1 MSSLLFQENTVT
13 PKYYAVDIYL
23 ILMYNK
29 V

>member
-1 MSSLLFQENTVT
+1 MSSILFQENAVT

-29 V
+29 I

>member
-29 V
+29 I